1 MIHLRPCRH
10 GRVPLSP
17 PPAIASIND
26 ELPVSN
32 VGRGA
37 GGGGGGL
44 AVARGGAVMFGG
56 SRGGSLRVK
65 MIG

>member
-1 MIHLRPCRH
+1 M
-10 GRVPLSP
+10 SP
-17 PPAIASIND
+17 PSAIASIND

-32 VGRGA
+32 AGCGA

-44 AVARGGAVMFGG
+44 AMARGGAVMFGG